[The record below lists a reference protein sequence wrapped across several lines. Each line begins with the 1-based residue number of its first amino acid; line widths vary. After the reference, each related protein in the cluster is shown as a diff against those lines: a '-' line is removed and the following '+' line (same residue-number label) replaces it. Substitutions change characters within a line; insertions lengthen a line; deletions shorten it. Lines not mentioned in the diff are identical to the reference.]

1 MTYGARLSRS
11 TKQSVYKTCKGD
23 KNLLD
28 RVCNNDWLK
37 QLQTTFKLAHKHLV
51 GDNKEI
57 VNAVGIKFEKD
68 GEARELAH
76 ILQGYERLILDVI
89 IEHSNREDIAL
100 LIHDCVVF
108 YNKQST
114 TELSRVVKEEI
125 GLELEFSEEE
135 Y

>member
-1 MTYGARLSRS
+1 
-11 TKQSVYKTCKGD
+11 
-23 KNLLD
+23 
-28 RVCNNDWLK
+28 
-37 QLQTTFKLAHKHLV
+37 
-51 GDNKEI
+51 

-68 GEARELAH
+68 GDARELAH
-76 ILQGYERLILDVI
+76 ILQGYERLVLDVI

-114 TELSRVVKEEI
+114 TELSRVVKEET
-125 GLELEFSEEE
+125 GLELEFSEEK

>member
-1 MTYGARLSRS
+1 
-11 TKQSVYKTCKGD
+11 
-23 KNLLD
+23 
-28 RVCNNDWLK
+28 
-37 QLQTTFKLAHKHLV
+37 
-51 GDNKEI
+51 

-76 ILQGYERLILDVI
+76 ILQGYERLVLDVI

-114 TELSRVVKEEI
+114 TELSRIVKEEI